1 MKFLGI
7 DLAWTQNNE
16 SGVIALERD
25 GSISGA
31 GWTVGTSETL
41 SWMPQ
46 PASPNVG
53 VSANRKLRPV
63 PAYDLR
69 TPGREV
75 RGGKH
80 GACDDLRRAT
90 R

>member
-1 MKFLGI
+1 MRLEAAG
-7 DLAWTQNNE
+7 
-16 SGVIALERD
+16 SGGHHGNGPLV
-25 GSISGA
+25 
-31 GWTVGTSETL
+31 
-41 SWMPQ
+41 
-46 PASPNVG
+46 VG